1 MKKKIT
7 ALCLCIAMVA
17 IAIVGASLAYF
28 TDTDNATNTF
38 AVGNV
43 TIDLIE
49 QQRGEDGLE
58 DFEQGKKLYPIVGSA
73 QGEKDEYGMPTA
85 KNYVDKMVTI
95 ENTGSEKA
103 YIRAYFAIPSAL
115 DDGYETFN
123 AGMNVL
129 HFNFGNKVVDGKIS
143 STYGVEWNWQHS
155 GKWNYYE
162 TEIDGIKYNVYYAD
176 YFEAVDAGAATEQ
189 FVQGLYLDKSF
200 DMKDGKCYAFG
211 KEVTLDDGWDW
222 SKVSCP
228 VFAVA
233 CQAEGFDNASDAMT
247 AAFGANYNPWG
258 GAASNWQPC
267 TLRGTGHRRA
277 PGSRMFSDGLTDHQ
291 LIDQPERSTDYE
303 AKTLDSIGTDDLR
316 RRLRYRDPGL
326 LHRRGDGPQRHHHR
340 QRGHRGP
347 GMGRRGQGDP
357 L

>member
-1 MKKKIT
+1 MKKKLT
-7 ALCLCIAMVA
+7 AIFLCVAMFAVA
-17 IAIVGASLAYF
+17 VVGASLAYF

-129 HFNFGNKVVDGKIS
+129 HFNFGNKVVDGVVS
-143 STYGVEWNWQHS
+143 STYGVEWNWTHD

-176 YFEAVDAGAATEQ
+176 YFEAVDAGATTEQ

-258 GAASNWQPC
+258 GAASNWQ
-267 TLRGTGHRRA
+267 
-277 PGSRMFSDGLTDHQ
+277 
-291 LIDQPERSTDYE
+291 
-303 AKTLDSIGTDDLR
+303 
-316 RRLRYRDPGL
+316 
-326 LHRRGDGPQRHHHR
+326 
-340 QRGHRGP
+340 
-347 GMGRRGQGDP
+347 
-357 L
+357 

>member
-1 MKKKIT
+1 MKKKLT
-7 ALCLCIAMVA
+7 AIFLCVAMFAVA
-17 IAIVGASLAYF
+17 VVGASLAYF

-129 HFNFGNKVVDGKIS
+129 HFNFGNKVVDGVVS
-143 STYGVEWNWQHS
+143 STYGVEWNWTHD

-176 YFEAVDAGAATEQ
+176 YFEAVDAGATTEQ

-211 KEVTLDDGWDW
+211 KEVTLDEGWDW

-247 AAFGANYNPWG
+247 AAFGTNYNPWG
-258 GAASNWQPC
+258 GAASNWQ
-267 TLRGTGHRRA
+267 
-277 PGSRMFSDGLTDHQ
+277 
-291 LIDQPERSTDYE
+291 
-303 AKTLDSIGTDDLR
+303 
-316 RRLRYRDPGL
+316 
-326 LHRRGDGPQRHHHR
+326 
-340 QRGHRGP
+340 
-347 GMGRRGQGDP
+347 
-357 L
+357 